1 MLMSKFKIIK
11 RNPHQFKK
19 QILEFWEKYLPGTP
33 ANRLDWMGK
42 NPAGA
47 AIWLFAIEQKTGKL
61 AGIISLLPKKLF
73 LDNKIIRA
81 GILGDFMLHPEYRAF
96 GPALDLLK
104 AAIALQGQGKFDF
117 LYTIPN
123 LKSKKIAERAGFK
136 SVGQLYTL
144 MRPQETVFWLEKYMS
159 PVAAKVLQ
167 WPAMLAVK
175 ILSRETYVY
184 CRGDFVE
191 LDWSD
196 SSFDV
201 FAEQW
206 KKDQSGMLTGDH
218 QLSYLKWRYLENPE
232 SNFRIITFRK
242 HETGD
247 LLGFFVVSIKN
258 NRLEI
263 YDLVAAESRY
273 IYTMIKKITDI
284 SKSENCRGV
293 YGVMFDKNPL
303 MTFARK
309 CCFFDIKDDAE
320 IFTSP
325 GSSEDISQWY
335 FTSADRNI

>member
-1 MLMSKFKIIK
+1 MSTFKIIK
-11 RNPHQFKK
+11 ENPHQFKK
-19 QILEFWEKYLPGTP
+19 QILKFWEKYLPGTP

-61 AGIISLLPKKLF
+61 AGMISLLPKKLF
-73 LDNKIIRA
+73 LDNKMIKA
-81 GILGDFMLHPEYRAF
+81 GILGDFMLHPEYRVF

-104 AAIALQGQGKFDF
+104 AAIALQEQGKFDF

-123 LKSKKIAERAGFK
+123 LKSKKIAGRAGFK

-144 MRPQETVFWLEKYMS
+144 MKPQETVFWLGKYMP

-167 WPAMLAVK
+167 WPTMLALK
-175 ILSRETYVY
+175 MLSRENYVY
-184 CRGDFVE
+184 CRGEFIE

-196 SSFDV
+196 SSFDLFV
-201 FAEQW
+201 EQW

-232 SNFRIITFRK
+232 FNFRIITFKK
-242 HETGD
+242 HVTGD
-247 LLGFFVVSIKN
+247 LLGFFVVSIHN

-263 YDLVAAESRY
+263 YDLVAVESRY
-273 IYTMIKKITDI
+273 VYMMIKKITAI

-293 YGVMFDKNPL
+293 YGMIFDKNPL
-303 MTFARK
+303 MAFARK
-309 CCFFDIKDDAE
+309 CCFFDTKDRAE
-320 IFTSP
+320 IFISP
-325 GSSEDISQWY
+325 ESPEGISQWH
-335 FTSADRNI
+335 FTAADRNI